1 MFWLLPSLPFVFCL
15 GSGNAVSQS
24 NSTSL
29 VVNGV
34 LGGSVILPVKL
45 PTEVDVSIITWHY
58 NGTAIVT
65 IDLKREVKMV
75 LNPRWG
81 ERLNFT
87 QMYSLNLSNLM
98 MADTGHYS
106 IQFTT
111 KTTTIVPSG
120 YTLRIFRQL
129 RNLKVINHV
138 QLSEN
143 ETCDIYLI
151 CAVENADDTSSFWW
165 QDSRNICLNG
175 TNFTTSWDPKNS
187 SGQNYT
193 CIAKNPVTKLSL
205 SVSAQSLC
213 EGVLT
218 KENLYQGGT
227 WIITTFVVA
236 ILIIILVCILVWR
249 KRRDSFHVSSE
260 QPQHPVQ
267 SLQNSANTLVSPGS
281 TVYAQITHPRQEME
295 IPTLKKNDDSLTI
308 YSIINHSRER
318 KPFSPR
324 ATGLNDIK

>member
-29 VVNGV
+29 VVNGI

-65 IDLKREVKMV
+65 IDLKR
-75 LNPRWG
+75 
-81 ERLNFT
+81 
-87 QMYSLNLSNLM
+87 
-98 MADTGHYS
+98 
-106 IQFTT
+106 
-111 KTTTIVPSG
+111 
-120 YTLRIFRQL
+120 QL

-143 ETCDIYLI
+143 ETCDIHLI

-236 ILIIILVCILVWR
+236 VLIISLVCILVWR

-324 ATGLNDIK
+324 ATGLNDINLHKGKRNTEVNGLQTQY

>member
-15 GSGNAVSQS
+15 GSGNPVSQG

-45 PTEVDVSIITWHY
+45 PAEVDVSIITWHY

-65 IDLKREVKMV
+65 IDLKHEFKMV

-81 ERLNFT
+81 ERLNFI

-143 ETCDIYLI
+143 ETCEIHLI
-151 CAVENADDTSSFWW
+151 CAVENADDTASFWW

-205 SVSAQSLC
+205 SVTAQSLC

-218 KENLYQGGT
+218 KENLYQG
-227 WIITTFVVA
+227 
-236 ILIIILVCILVWR
+236 
-249 KRRDSFHVSSE
+249 DSFHVSSE